1 MKKKKTANDQA
12 RPDPP
17 IATMFVR
24 LAFFYFPLL
33 FFLKKMI
40 DNRMVCHYAK
50 KKKKIYIYIY
60 ALPVLESMTSDF
72 SRELNSRDII

>member
-24 LAFFYFPLL
+24 LAFFLFSPLI
-33 FFLKKMI
+33 FFKKMI

-50 KKKKIYIYIY
+50 KKKYIYIY

>member
-33 FFLKKMI
+33 FFLKK
-40 DNRMVCHYAK
+40 
-50 KKKKIYIYIY
+50 
-60 ALPVLESMTSDF
+60 
-72 SRELNSRDII
+72 

>member
-50 KKKKIYIYIY
+50 KNIYIY